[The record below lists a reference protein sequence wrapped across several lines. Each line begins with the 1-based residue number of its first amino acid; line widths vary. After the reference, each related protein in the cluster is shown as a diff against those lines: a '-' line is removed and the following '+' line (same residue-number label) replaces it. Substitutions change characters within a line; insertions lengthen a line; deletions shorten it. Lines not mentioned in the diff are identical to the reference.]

1 MSFNSPTYI
10 LFLLIVVIFYWVIPQ
25 VEFQLFL
32 LVIASLIFYSSLLYG
47 SLLSIYLQWY
57 YIPLFLLITIINWQL
72 GKSVAFNKRDLRTT
86 TKVRKRSILWL
97 GIILNILLLAGFK
110 YIPFLL
116 GTVSSIYQQFNN
128 TPLVSLQDTT
138 QWVADSLVVP
148 LGISFFTFESIAFL
162 VDSFKGQIVVGSLL
176 QFTTYKLFFPK
187 LISGP
192 ITAYD
197 EFYRQINQK
206 SPPRPQQF
214 TEGVWLIAIGIF
226 KKALI
231 ADRLGILVELCFS
244 NAERAGSTDLWLGI
258 IAYSLQLYLDFSGY
272 VDMARGSAMLLG
284 FNLPENFDFPYF
296 STSIAD
302 FWRKWHMTLGNW
314 LRQYLYFPLGGSKVG
329 LTRTCFN
336 LILVM
341 LIAGIWHGA
350 AWGFL
355 VWGGLHGLAL
365 AVHRLIDVISKK
377 LSILQ
382 QFWQHP
388 GGILVAWFL
397 TQGMV
402 LLTWVF
408 FRLPN
413 LEQAKLVFNHLWG
426 HKGDIQFAQ
435 QVYQRTIGLNPTQ
448 LSSLL
453 AILWLCL
460 TLNFFMQRHLKL
472 DVSWHLKLFM
482 IPLIL
487 FIVWLL
493 APEGGLPYIYFNF

>member
-1 MSFNSPTYI
+1 MSFNSPLYI
-10 LFLLIVVIFYWVIPQ
+10 LFLFIVVVLYWVIPQ
-25 VEFQLFL
+25 VELQLFL
-32 LVIASLIFYSSLLYG
+32 LLIASSLFYSSLFYSSFL
-47 SLLSIYLQWY
+47 SLYLQWY

-72 GKSVAFNKRDLRTT
+72 GKSVAFNKRDSKKGTKLR
-86 TKVRKRSILWL
+86 KKIILWL
-97 GIILNILLLAGFK
+97 GIILNVLLLAGFK

-116 GTVSSIYQQFNN
+116 GTMSSIYQQFTN

-162 VDSFKGQIVVGSLL
+162 VDSFQGQIVVGSLL

-206 SPPRPQQF
+206 SPPQIHQLI
-214 TEGVWLIAIGIF
+214 EGVWLIAIGIF
-226 KKALI
+226 KKAMV
-231 ADRLGILVELCFS
+231 ADRLGVLVELCFS

-258 IAYSLQLYLDFSGY
+258 IAYGFQLYLDFSGY

-296 STSIAD
+296 TTSIAD
-302 FWRKWHMTLGNW
+302 FWRKWHMTLGSW
-314 LRQYLYFPLGGSKVG
+314 LRQYLYFPLGGSRIG
-329 LTRTCFN
+329 LIRTCFN

-355 VWGGLHGLAL
+355 VWGGLHGIGL
-365 AVHRLIDVISKK
+365 AVHRLTDVISKK
-377 LSILQ
+377 SPTLQ

-397 TQGMV
+397 TQAMV
-402 LLTWVF
+402 FLTWVF

-413 LEQAKLVFNHLWG
+413 LEQSKLVLNHLWG
-426 HKGDIQFAQ
+426 HRGDIQFAQ

-448 LSSLL
+448 LFTLL
-453 AILWLCL
+453 AILWVCL
-460 TLNFFMQRHLKL
+460 TINFFVQRHLKL
-472 DVSWHLKLFM
+472 DISWHLKLFM

>member
-1 MSFNSPTYI
+1 MSFNSPFYI
-10 LFLLIVVIFYWVIPQ
+10 LFLFIVVVFYWAIPQ
-25 VEFQLFL
+25 AELQLFL
-32 LVIASLIFYSSLLYG
+32 LLIASLFFYGSLLFSSLLYA
-47 SLLSIYLQWY
+47 YLQWY
-57 YIPLFLLITIINWQL
+57 YIPLFLLITLFNWQL
-72 GKSVAFNKRDLRTT
+72 GKIIAFDKRDTRKS
-86 TKVRKRSILWL
+86 TKNRKRIFLWV
-97 GIILNILLLAGFK
+97 GIIFNILLLAGFK

-116 GTVSSIYQQFNN
+116 GTVSSIYQQLNN
-128 TPLVSLQDTT
+128 APLVAVQDATL
-138 QWVADSLVVP
+138 WVTESLVVP

-162 VDSFKGQIVVGSLL
+162 VDSFRGQIVVGSLL

-197 EFYRQINQK
+197 EFYRQINKK
-206 SPPRPQQF
+206 SQPQLPQIA
-214 TEGVWLIAIGIF
+214 EGAWLITIGIF

-231 ADRLGILVELCFS
+231 ADRLGFLVGLCFG

-258 IAYSLQLYLDFSGY
+258 IAYGLQLYLDFSGY

-302 FWRKWHMTLGNW
+302 FWRKWHMTLGSW
-314 LRQYLYFPLGGSKVG
+314 LRQYLYFPLGGSRVG
-329 LTRTCFN
+329 LVHTCFN

-355 VWGGLHGLAL
+355 VWGGLHGIAL
-365 AVHRLIDVISKK
+365 AVHRLTDVASKK
-377 LSILQ
+377 SPSLQ
-382 QFWQHP
+382 LFWQHP
-388 GGILVAWFL
+388 GGILLAWFL
-397 TQGMV
+397 TQSMV
-402 LLTWVF
+402 LLTWVC

-413 LEQAKLVFNHLWG
+413 LDQAGMVLSRLWG
-426 HKGDIQFAQ
+426 HRGDVQFAQ
-435 QVYQRTIGLNPTQ
+435 QIYQGTIGLNPPQ
-448 LSSLL
+448 LFTLL
-453 AILWLCL
+453 AILWVCL
-460 TLNFFMQRHLKL
+460 TLNFFLQRHLKV
-472 DVSWHLKLFM
+472 DVNLHLKLFM

-493 APEGGLPYIYFNF
+493 APEGGMPYIYFNF